1 MKKKIF
7 IGLGIFIFVLIAAII
22 ALPIIYK
29 GKIVELVKKEANK
42 GLNANINFDNNI
54 QIGIFRTFPNLNLG
68 IQKLLI
74 VNKAPFQNDTLA
86 NIGDLSIT
94 LDIMSIFKG
103 DKIRIK
109 AIKVDQAKFYFHV
122 LANGKANWDITI
134 PDTAKKLVKPTD
146 TISAFKI
153 SLKKYSIK
161 NSSLVYNDE
170 SLKMQFRVDNLNH
183 EGKGDFTETLFNLTT
198 KTTSTAVTFTYDGI
212 SYLSKTNSKLDAVLE
227 IDMNRMKFTFKDNLL
242 TLNNFLVKFNGYVEM
257 PSDDIVMDLTF
268 DAPETQL
275 KNLISLIPAI
285 YSKDFDKVKADGK
298 MAFKGFVKGIYNDK
312 TMPAYQ
318 VSLLVENGSIQY
330 PSLPTAIN
338 NLNIDMKVDCR
349 DGKPDHT
356 VIDIKKMHL
365 ALGKEP
371 FDMRLLVK
379 TPVSD
384 PYLDA
389 TIKGKIN
396 LGEIKNFMPLP
407 TGTVLNGLMNADL
420 ALKGNYS
427 TIEKKEYEKF
437 QAVGILQFSNV
448 QIKTSDLPLVVDIS
462 SMKLDFTPKNVNLSD
477 MLVKIGKNDL
487 KASGTLTNF
496 IAYFFNKGVLKGE
509 LNLTSQYFDLN
520 SLMGSTSTTATT
532 TESSP
537 MEAIELP
544 GNIDFTMNAG
554 FKKLIYSNLNLTN
567 VLCNLRLQNK
577 ILNIDNMSLNIF
589 DGSMKMK
596 GFYNS
601 QEIKAHAVYFD
612 LGLKNIDFQQ
622 AFKSFD
628 IIQKYVNVAQYA
640 KGYFDGNIT
649 LSTKLDQKMNI
660 NYASLISKGDLNIPK
675 VSIEGYQPLIKIA
688 EALKMEKYKSL
699 SLTNINPSYTI
710 MSGRLSL
717 NKPITFKL
725 DKTDFNIIGSIGL
738 DKTLDYYI
746 AVKMPATEIK
756 KQANNLLN
764 SLAPGINVP
773 MSETITIN
781 LKLTGTTSDP
791 KIKTSLGQVGKGAKD
806 ALKEGVK
813 QELQQQKQQLQQKA
827 QQEMDKQKQD
837 LQNKANQE
845 LQKQKQDLQNKA
857 NDEKKQLEEKAKNEA
872 KNRLKKLF

>member
-122 LANGKANWDITI
+122 LSNGKANWDITI
-134 PDTAKKLVKPTD
+134 PDTAKKYVKPTD

-170 SLKMQFRVDNLNH
+170 SLKMKIRIDNLNH

-257 PSDDIVMDLTF
+257 PADDIVMDLTF

-437 QAVGILQFSNV
+437 QAVGVLQFSNV

-520 SLMGSTSTTATT
+520 SLMGSTATTATT

-601 QEIKAHAVYFD
+601 QEIKAPAVYFD

-628 IIQKYVNVAQYA
+628 IIKKYVNVAQYA

-710 MSGRLSL
+710 MSGRMSL

-738 DKTLDYYI
+738 DKTLDYDI

-813 QELQQQKQQLQQKA
+813 QEIQQQKQQLQKQA